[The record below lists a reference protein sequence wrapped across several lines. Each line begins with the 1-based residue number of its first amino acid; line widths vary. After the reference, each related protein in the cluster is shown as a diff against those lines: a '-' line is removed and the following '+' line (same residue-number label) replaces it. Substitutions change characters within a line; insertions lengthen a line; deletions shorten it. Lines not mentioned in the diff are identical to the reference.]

1 MWKWS
6 ASDIQDCLEYI
17 IKEQETFAIDT
28 EYYPELLATE
38 TMELFG
44 STDNK
49 ITSDKMVKMYLRRSS
64 ISPMWDC

>member
-1 MWKWS
+1 MWTWS
-6 ASDIQDCLEYI
+6 ASDIKDCLEYI
-17 IKEQETFAIDT
+17 IKEQETFANDT

-49 ITSDKMVKMYLRRSS
+49 ITSDKMVKMYL
-64 ISPMWDC
+64 I

>member
-1 MWKWS
+1 MWTWS
-6 ASDIQDCLEYI
+6 ASDIKDCLEYI
-17 IKEQETFAIDT
+17 IKEQETFANDT

-64 ISPMWDC
+64 ISPLWDC

>member
-1 MWKWS
+1 MWTWS
-6 ASDIQDCLEYI
+6 ASDIKDCFEYI
-17 IKEQETFAIDT
+17 IKEQETFANDT

-64 ISPMWDC
+64 ISPLWDC